1 MRFIF
6 IMSVVLVILF
16 TTVGYDLLEQ
26 YFAKNKN
33 PESTP
38 KDLEELEKE
47 AIEKTE
53 SYHEVVDKVNET
65 EKKVKNI
72 RKKTEIKK

>member
-6 IMSVVLVILF
+6 IMAVVLVVLL
-16 TTVGYDLLEQ
+16 TTIGYDLLEK
-26 YFAKNKN
+26 YFTKKEK
-33 PESTP
+33 PKSQP

-53 SYHEVVDKVNET
+53 SYNEVVDKVNET
-65 EKKVKNI
+65 EKIVKNI
-72 RKKTEIKK
+72 KKKTETKK